1 MAIFLKDYQP
11 FEAGTT
17 ITSKVR
23 VKDDDGDITGVDVVN
38 GELKMELEVV
48 DPVTEETVRAEETM
62 TEKVD
67 DNGDNYYVGD
77 WSVPE
82 DIELGEYELV
92 HRATVNGDP
101 YKMTRIV
108 DIEDVVDC

>member
-1 MAIFLKDYQP
+1 MAIFLKDEQP

-38 GELKMELEVV
+38 GDLKMELEVV
-48 DPVTEETVRAEETM
+48 NPTTENVVRSEETM

-67 DNGDNYYVGD
+67 NNNDNYYVGD

-101 YKMTRIV
+101 YKLTRIV
-108 DIEDVVDC
+108 DIEDRANC